1 MILFKLKMSK
11 IHVGKIRLG
20 EEDWIVGVLKDY
32 FIGHKA
38 CKTLYIHEL

>member
-20 EEDWIVGVLKDY
+20 EKDWKVGVLKDC
-32 FIGHKA
+32 FERNH
-38 CKTLYIHEL
+38 LYDERRYS

>member
-20 EEDWIVGVLKDY
+20 EKDWKVEILKGY
-32 FIGHKA
+32 FIGYKA